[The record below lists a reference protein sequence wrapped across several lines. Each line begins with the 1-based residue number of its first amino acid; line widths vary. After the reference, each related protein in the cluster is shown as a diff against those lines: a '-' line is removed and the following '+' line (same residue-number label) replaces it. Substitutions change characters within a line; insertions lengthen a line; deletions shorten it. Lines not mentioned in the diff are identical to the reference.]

1 MADQAPVNQSTT
13 LSQKVSDGLSSI
25 KDSIKKVQ
33 LPLKKGALSGGVVV
47 MKLGLSKLAFQCPEK
62 NYRVYSMLFIIAP
75 AVLLLCLALML
86 SKPFWHL
93 TVGSCF
99 LPRRFRQSIW
109 RRYRRSLYLCLFAP
123 IFWLLF
129 VYVQADYYV
138 CYKLGAVEQR
148 YNETSN
154 PLEKSMILLE
164 IESIETESHMITI
177 VMVVVVALLATIG
190 ITLDRCCT
198 KVDKTI
204 TDEEEYAFYL
214 AEEQIKLFNAKLEP
228 LAKQQAKQEVE
239 ELFEKYKDVS
249 SDPAEKIRLISK
261 EIEKKVPWMAV
272 GTV

>member
-1 MADQAPVNQSTT
+1 MADQAPANQSTT
-13 LSQKVSDGLSSI
+13 LSQKVSGGLSSI

-33 LPLKKGALSGGVVV
+33 LPLKKGALSGSVVV
-47 MKLGLSKLAFQCPEK
+47 MKLGLSKLAFQCPEQ
-62 NYRVYSMLFIIAP
+62 NYGVYSMLFIIGP

-93 TVGSCF
+93 TLGSCF
-99 LPRRFRQSIW
+99 LPRSFRQSIW

-123 IFWLLF
+123 IVWLLF

-148 YNETSN
+148 YNTLSN

-164 IESIETESHMITI
+164 IESIEAESHMIAI

-198 KVDKTI
+198 KADKTI
-204 TDEEEYAFYL
+204 TDEEEYVFYL

-228 LAKQQAKQEVE
+228 LAKEQAKQEVE

-261 EIEKKVPWMAV
+261 EIEKKFPWMAV
-272 GTV
+272 GTI

>member
-1 MADQAPVNQSTT
+1 MADQAPANQSTT
-13 LSQKVSDGLSSI
+13 LSQKVSNGLSSV
-25 KDSIKKVQ
+25 KDSIKTVQ

-47 MKLGLSKLAFQCPEK
+47 MKLGLSKLAFQCPEQ
-62 NYRVYSMLFIIAP
+62 NYGVYSMLFIIAP

-93 TVGSCF
+93 TLGSCF

-109 RRYRRSLYLCLFAP
+109 RRYRKSLYLCLLAP
-123 IFWLLF
+123 IVWLLF

-148 YNETSN
+148 YNRTSN
-154 PLEKSMILLE
+154 PLEKSMVLLE
-164 IESIETESHMITI
+164 IESIEAESHMIAI

-198 KVDKTI
+198 KADKTI
-204 TDEEEYAFYL
+204 TDEEEYVFFL
-214 AEEQIKLFNAKLEP
+214 AEEQIKLFNAKLQP
-228 LAKQQAKQEVE
+228 LAKEQAKQDVE

-261 EIEKKVPWMAV
+261 EIEKKFPWMAV